1 MIFIRLIFFVVFSNF
16 LVGNLKLSELDSL
29 RALTV
34 SNSTSIISS
43 GSDLCNKFF
52 EENKNLNTNP
62 KKFKNFFLCKFSEK
76 RNRFYIYMLSVER
89 DYAFSLKENCLQ
101 IIQNWP
107 WIADHMDE
115 KYSYQEK
122 DYLSGFF
129 IENLFNN
136 EVLKVSDNVFIDE
149 QILNNELNRLIIANR
164 NNFSED
170 NDKNNDFL
178 QDQINS
184 LNRIY
189 KKVKNKEISD
199 LDILI
204 KNELD
209 KITRYKI
216 FINDI
221 KKFKSYSCNWKP
233 GKGLN
238 PYIKLETY
246 KEFENI

>member
-1 MIFIRLIFFVVFSNF
+1 MKNI
-16 LVGNLKLSELDSL
+16 
-29 RALTV
+29 LT
-34 SNSTSIISS
+34 
-43 GSDLCNKFF
+43 
-52 EENKNLNTNP
+52 
-62 KKFKNFFLCKFSEK
+62 KK
-76 RNRFYIYMLSVER
+76 
-89 DYAFSLKENCLQ
+89 KE
-101 IIQNWP
+101 
-107 WIADHMDE
+107 
-115 KYSYQEK
+115 
-122 DYLSGFF
+122 YLGGFF
-129 IENLFNN
+129 IENIFNN
-136 EVLKVSDNVFIDE
+136 EVLQVSDNVFIDE
-149 QILNNELNRLIIANR
+149 QILNNEINKLIIANR
-164 NNFSED
+164 DNFSED

-209 KITRYKI
+209 KITRYKV

-233 GKGLN
+233 RKGLN

-246 KEFENI
+246 KEFEKI